1 MRRGQY
7 SVEQIIGILKQYQGG
22 RSAKELC
29 RQYGFSDQTLKRW
42 KAKYKGMHV
51 EEAKRLKTLEDENRR
66 LKHVVAE
73 LSLDK
78 RALEAALGKKW

>member
-7 SVEQIIGILKQYQGG
+7 SVEQIISIVKQHEGG
-22 RSAKELC
+22 RPARELC
-29 RQYGFSDQTLKRW
+29 RQYGFSEQTLKRW
-42 KAKYKGMHV
+42 KQKYRGLQV
-51 EEAKRLKTLEDENRR
+51 EEAKRLKALEEENRR
-66 LKHVVAE
+66 LKHMIAE

>member
-1 MRRGQY
+1 MRRSQY
-7 SVEQIIGILKQYQGG
+7 SVEQIIGILKQHEGG
-22 RSAKELC
+22 RPAKELC

-51 EEAKRLKTLEDENRR
+51 DEAKRLKSLEEENRR

-73 LSLDK
+73 LSLEK

>member
-1 MRRGQY
+1 MRKGQY
-7 SVEQIIGILKQYQGG
+7 SVEQIIGILKQYEGG

-42 KAKYKGMHV
+42 KAKYKGMKV
-51 EEAKRLKTLEDENRR
+51 EEARRLKALEDENRR

-73 LSLDK
+73 LSLEK

>member
-7 SVEQIIGILKQYQGG
+7 SVEQIIGILKQYEGG

-51 EEAKRLKTLEDENRR
+51 EEAKRLKALEDENRR

>member
-7 SVEQIIGILKQYQGG
+7 SVEQIVGILKQYENG

-29 RQYGFSDQTLKRW
+29 RHYGFSDQTLKRW
-42 KAKYKGMHV
+42 KAKYKGMPV
-51 EEAKRLKTLEDENRR
+51 EEAKRLKELEDENRR
-66 LKHVVAE
+66 LKQVVAE

-78 RALEAALGKKW
+78 RALEAVLGKKW

>member
-7 SVEQIIGILKQYQGG
+7 SVEQIIGILKQYENG

-29 RQYGFSDQTLKRW
+29 RHYGFSDQTLKRW
-42 KAKYKGMHV
+42 KAKYKGMPV
-51 EEAKRLKTLEDENRR
+51 EEAKRLKALEDENRR
-66 LKHVVAE
+66 LKQVVAE

-78 RALEAALGKKW
+78 RALEAVLGKKW

>member
-7 SVEQIIGILKQYQGG
+7 SVEQIVGILKQYEGG
-22 RSAKELC
+22 RSAKDLC

-42 KAKYKGMHV
+42 KAKYKGMKV
-51 EEAKRLKTLEDENRR
+51 EEVQRLKALEDENRR

-73 LSLDK
+73 LSLEK

>member
-7 SVEQIIGILKQYQGG
+7 SVEQIVGILKQYENG

-29 RQYGFSDQTLKRW
+29 RHYGFSDQTLKRW

-51 EEAKRLKTLEDENRR
+51 EEAKRLKALEDENRR
-66 LKHVVAE
+66 LKQVVAE

-78 RALEAALGKKW
+78 RALEAVLGKKW

>member
-1 MRRGQY
+1 MRRNQY
-7 SVEQIIGILKQYQGG
+7 SVEQIIAILKQYEGG

-42 KAKYKGMHV
+42 KAKYKGMHI
-51 EEAKRLKTLEDENRR
+51 EEAKRLKSLEEENRR
-66 LKHVVAE
+66 LKHVIAE
-73 LSLDK
+73 LSLEK

>member
-7 SVEQIIGILKQYQGG
+7 SVEQIIGILKQYENG
-22 RSAKELC
+22 RPARELC
-29 RQYGFSDQTLKRW
+29 RQYGFSEPTLKRW
-42 KAKYKGMHV
+42 KDKYRGMKV
-51 EEAKRLKTLEDENRR
+51 EEAKRLRALEEENRR

>member
-22 RSAKELC
+22 RSAKDLC

-51 EEAKRLKTLEDENRR
+51 EEAKRLTALEDENRR

>member
-7 SVEQIIGILKQYQGG
+7 SVEQIVGFVKQYENG
-22 RSAKELC
+22 RSAKDLC

-42 KAKYKGMHV
+42 RAKYKGMHV
-51 EEAKRLKTLEDENRR
+51 EEAKRLKALEDENRR

>member
-7 SVEQIIGILKQYQGG
+7 SVEQIVGILKQYENG
-22 RSAKELC
+22 RSSKDLC

-51 EEAKRLKTLEDENRR
+51 EEAKRLKALEDENRR

>member
-7 SVEQIIGILKQYQGG
+7 SVEQIIGILKQHEGG
-22 RSAKELC
+22 RPVKELC
-29 RQYGFSDQTLKRW
+29 RQYGFSEVTFKRW
-42 KAKYKGMHV
+42 KSKYKGMHV

-73 LSLDK
+73 LSLEK

>member
-42 KAKYKGMHV
+42 RAKYKGMHV
-51 EEAKRLKTLEDENRR
+51 EEAKRLKALEDENRR

-73 LSLDK
+73 LSLEK

>member
-1 MRRGQY
+1 MRKGQY
-7 SVEQIIGILKQYQGG
+7 SVEQIIGILKQYEGG

-29 RQYGFSDQTLKRW
+29 RQYGFSDPTLQRW

-51 EEAKRLKTLEDENRR
+51 EEAKRLKALEDENRR

-73 LSLDK
+73 LSLEK

>member
-1 MRRGQY
+1 MRRNQY
-7 SVEQIIGILKQYQGG
+7 SVEQIITILKQHEGG
-22 RSAKELC
+22 RPAKDLC

-51 EEAKRLKTLEDENRR
+51 EEAKRLKSLEEENRR

-73 LSLDK
+73 LSLEK

>member
-7 SVEQIIGILKQYQGG
+7 SVEQIIGILKQYEGG
-22 RSAKELC
+22 RSAKDLC
-29 RQYGFSDQTLKRW
+29 RQYGLSQVTFKRW
-42 KAKYKGMHV
+42 RTKYKGMHV
-51 EEAKRLKTLEDENRR
+51 EEAKRLKALEDENRR

-73 LSLDK
+73 LSLEK